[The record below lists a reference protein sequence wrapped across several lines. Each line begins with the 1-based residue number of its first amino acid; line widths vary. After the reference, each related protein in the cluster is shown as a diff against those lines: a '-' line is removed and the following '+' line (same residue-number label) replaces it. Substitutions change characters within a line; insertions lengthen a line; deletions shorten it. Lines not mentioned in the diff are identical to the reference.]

1 MVTNSPP
8 CGRLGPSAALPM
20 VPVPP
25 VNPANDP
32 MKIILHKPSGNFAMI
47 PREILLHPARK
58 TNYRAMVALYEL
70 YACHG
75 REYASSR
82 RYAEANGH
90 NYDTWRKYL
99 PFWEDHGFI
108 RRTANEIELFPFD
121 GAELLAPT
129 GQPEKTVAAAVA
141 ELPRTEA
148 RIPTADRWAAIIKAW
163 DDNKPECY
171 NLFGGKNE
179 GVKIAIGAHM
189 KRLGLPTDAYDQF
202 IGSVLR
208 GCKHDDWWGSRDGQ
222 TPKGVFGFGE
232 NLDDGKYQRVEQ
244 LYRKGLVQPAE
255 VSQVSIDF
263 CDDAAVLAYAAPKGG
278 YDSVLRLHFP
288 DEATMYSGYFLINYE
303 RFTKDPLRET
313 PIQKNRAAGELETL
327 TDIGITPTEAWYDK
341 SVFYMLFVGDAPYP
355 AIWSSR
361 AKIPTA

>member
-1 MVTNSPP
+1 MKIRRTQPHGNFTQIPNEVIDHDCWSENH
-8 CGRLGPSAALPM
+8 RALAALL
-20 VPVPP
+20 V
-25 VNPANDP
+25 
-32 MKIILHKPSGNFAMI
+32 L
-47 PREILLHPARK
+47 
-58 TNYRAMVALYEL
+58 YRDG
-70 YACHG
+70 G
-75 REYASSR
+75 REYKNFKSYVQSK
-82 RYAEANGH
+82 GH
-90 NYDTWRKYL
+90 SYHTWRRYL
-99 PFWEDHGFI
+99 PFWEQNGFI
-108 RRTANEIELFPFD
+108 RRNDGDIELFPFD
-121 GAELLAPT
+121 GAEMPAPAPVE
-129 GQPEKTVAAAVA
+129 QLEKTVAAVVA

-202 IGSVLR
+202 IGPVLR
-208 GCKHDDWWGSRDGQ
+208 GCKKDDWWGSRDGQ

-244 LYRKGLVQPAE
+244 LYRKGLVQPVVANQTS
-255 VSQVSIDF
+255 VDF

-278 YDSVLRLHFP
+278 YDSVIRLRFP
-288 DEATMYSGYFLINYE
+288 DEATMYSGYYLINYE

-313 PIQKNRAAGELETL
+313 QIQKNRAAGELETL
-327 TDIGITPTEAWYDK
+327 MDIGITPTEAWYDK